1 MENDSCASL
10 FATLVIVES
19 LAAAASF
26 LEGRFPLSALWLF
39 GSQARGEARGD
50 SDVDLAA
57 LFSSPVPVGEVLA
70 ARRDLGNLLGRD
82 VDLVD
87 LRRASP
93 ILGRQVVRDGRLL
106 LDRDLADRHVF
117 AMLLPSRY
125 VDLKISRASA
135 ERALVEG
142 GMTDADVVLA
152 KVATMER
159 CRARIAEIRS
169 PARQPHLLPVDVEDL
184 LAVNLQRA
192 AQAAIDLAMH
202 VVSSEGY
209 GIPADLA
216 EGFTLLAKHGVIDEE
231 LAGRL
236 RRMVGFRNIAVHQY
250 QALDPAIMVAIAEK
264 HLGDLHI
271 YAARFL
277 DHLGLK

>member
-1 MENDSCASL
+1 LISSPDDIYPAPCANL
-10 FATLVIVES
+10 PITVVTAEG
-19 LAAAASF
+19 LAAAASL

-57 LFSSPVPVGEVLA
+57 LFSRPVPIEDVLA
-70 ARRDLGNLLGRD
+70 ARLDLSNLLERD

-135 ERALVEG
+135 ERALVE
-142 GMTDADVVLA
+142 VV
-152 KVATMER
+152 
-159 CRARIAEIRS
+159 
-169 PARQPHLLPVDVEDL
+169 HD
-184 LAVNLQRA
+184 
-192 AQAAIDLAMH
+192 
-202 VVSSEGY
+202 
-209 GIPADLA
+209 
-216 EGFTLLAKHGVIDEE
+216 
-231 LAGRL
+231 
-236 RRMVGFRNIAVHQY
+236 RR
-250 QALDPAIMVAIAEK
+250 
-264 HLGDLHI
+264 
-271 YAARFL
+271 
-277 DHLGLK
+277 